1 MWSSQAYALS
11 FHMLDAIGIE
21 ELSSLFVT
29 SSIEQFHYTCLSVA
43 IATQKN

>member
-1 MWSSQAYALS
+1 MWSSQVYALS
-11 FHMLDAIGIE
+11 FHMLDVVGIE

-29 SSIEQFHYTCLSVA
+29 SLIERFHYTCLSVA